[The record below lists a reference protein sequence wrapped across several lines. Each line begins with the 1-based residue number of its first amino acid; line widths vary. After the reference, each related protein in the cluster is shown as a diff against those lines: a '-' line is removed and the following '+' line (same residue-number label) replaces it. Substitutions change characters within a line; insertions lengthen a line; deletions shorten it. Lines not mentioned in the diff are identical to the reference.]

1 MTKTKIISGILI
13 AGLTT
18 GLLLVAQDR
27 SDGDKERK
35 GDRERKERDIK
46 RDRERDEPRGD
57 RERDKP
63 RHESDRERGD
73 GERDKPR
80 REGDR
85 ERGEGERD
93 KPRREGDRE
102 RERPRPGGDRER
114 DERAHGQNELQQW
127 AQQQER
133 RIHELRKAGHNEEA
147 ERVLENL
154 KRTMAKHRKNTERGH
169 GPVDERV
176 RHMMA
181 AIEHLRAVGMH
192 DLARQVEARA
202 HGLHREREGHVPE
215 GHEREAHEHEHHD
228 EGIGNLRQEVEE
240 LKRAIRAIQ
249 NHLEKRD
256 R

>member
-1 MTKTKIISGILI
+1 MKKTKIITGVFFVGIA
-13 AGLTT
+13 AGWI
-18 GLLLVAQDR
+18 LLAHEAPD
-27 SDGDKERK
+27 SDDKN
-35 GDRERKERDIK
+35 K
-46 RDRERDEPRGD
+46 RDKDRPEREVQ
-57 RERDKP
+57 RDKP
-63 RHESDRERGD
+63 RPKGDRDQEERERPRRESDRERPHTEGD
-73 GERDKPR
+73 RDRERPR
-80 REGDR
+80 REN
-85 ERGEGERD
+85 
-93 KPRREGDRE
+93 DRE
-102 RERPRPGGDRER
+102 RESPHPEGERER
-114 DERAHGQNELQQW
+114 NDRAHGQNELQQW

-133 RIHELRKAGHNEEA
+133 RIHELRKAGHNEQA

-154 KRTMAKHRKNTERGH
+154 KRTMAKHRENTERGH

-192 DLARQVEARA
+192 DLAKQVEARA
-202 HGLHREREGHVPE
+202 HGLHGEREGH
-215 GHEREAHEHEHHD
+215 GDQDHEREAHEHEHHD

>member
-1 MTKTKIISGILI
+1 MKKTKIITGVLFVGVAAGWILL
-13 AGLTT
+13 AHEGP
-18 GLLLVAQDR
+18 D
-27 SDGDKERK
+27 SDDKN
-35 GDRERKERDIK
+35 K
-46 RDRERDEPRGD
+46 RDKDRPEREVQ
-57 RERDKP
+57 
-63 RHESDRERGD
+63 
-73 GERDKPR
+73 RDKPR

-85 ERGEGERD
+85 GREERD
-93 KPRREGDRE
+93 RPRRESDREGDRE

-154 KRTMAKHRKNTERGH
+154 KRTMAKHRENTERGH
-169 GPVDERV
+169 GPADERV

-192 DLARQVEARA
+192 DLAKQVEARA
-202 HGLHREREGHVPE
+202 HGLHGKREGHVPE
-215 GHEREAHEHEHHD
+215 GHEREAHEHEHHN

>member
-1 MTKTKIISGILI
+1 MKKTKIITGVLFVGVAAGWILL
-13 AGLTT
+13 AHE
-18 GLLLVAQDR
+18 APD
-27 SDGDKERK
+27 SDDKN
-35 GDRERKERDIK
+35 K
-46 RDRERDEPRGD
+46 RDKDRPVREVQ
-57 RERDKP
+57 
-63 RHESDRERGD
+63 
-73 GERDKPR
+73 RDKPR
-80 REGDR
+80 REEDRDR
-85 ERGEGERD
+85 ERPHPEGDRDRER
-93 KPRREGDRE
+93 PHPNGDRE
-102 RERPRPGGDRER
+102 RERPRRGGEREH
-114 DERAHGQNELQQW
+114 DERTHGQNELQQW

-154 KRTMAKHRKNTERGH
+154 KRTMAKHRENTERGH
-169 GPVDERV
+169 GPADERV

-192 DLARQVEARA
+192 DLAKQVEARA

>member
-1 MTKTKIISGILI
+1 MKKTKIITGVLFVGVAAGWILL
-13 AGLTT
+13 AHEGP
-18 GLLLVAQDR
+18 D
-27 SDGDKERK
+27 SDDKN
-35 GDRERKERDIK
+35 K
-46 RDRERDEPRGD
+46 RDKDRPEREVQ
-57 RERDKP
+57 
-63 RHESDRERGD
+63 
-73 GERDKPR
+73 RDKPR

-85 ERGEGERD
+85 EREERD
-93 KPRREGDRE
+93 RPRRENDREGDRDRERPHPDSDRE

-114 DERAHGQNELQQW
+114 DERAQGQNELQQW

-154 KRTMAKHRKNTERGH
+154 KRTMAKHRENTERGH
-169 GPVDERV
+169 GPADERV

-192 DLARQVEARA
+192 DLAKQVEARA
-202 HGLHREREGHVPE
+202 HGLHGKREGHVPE